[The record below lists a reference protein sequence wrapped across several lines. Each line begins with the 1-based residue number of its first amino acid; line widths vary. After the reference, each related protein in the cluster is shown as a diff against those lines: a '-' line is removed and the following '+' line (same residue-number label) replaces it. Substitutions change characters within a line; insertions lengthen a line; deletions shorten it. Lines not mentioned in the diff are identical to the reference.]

1 MYVSGLA
8 AELRSQGAEVVVAT
22 PSHDGVGGD
31 YDFQGVRVRTY
42 PVNARP
48 DADELSGKKPHAGI
62 DVFERLLAEERPDV
76 YHQHSWSR
84 GLGAFHLRAARGL
97 GLKTVLTVH
106 TPNTN
111 CLRGT
116 MMRFGRTAC
125 DGRIE
130 TIRCA
135 ACWSQQRG
143 APRVLSEVLARTPP
157 GLARL
162 AARTAPGAR
171 IGTALAAPELVMQR
185 KKDFARMTAD
195 ADRLVAVSHWLERAM
210 LANGAPVEK
219 VLLSRQGVDADLL
232 EALRRP
238 ASRDRSGVFRLG
250 FLGRWHPTKGIDV
263 VIGAVRAAPAH
274 IPIALIIYGL
284 PSSSEEGA
292 YEAEQRAL
300 AAGDGRIRIEP
311 AACRADLPE
320 VLLGLDA
327 LAVPSLWLE
336 TGPLVVL
343 EAQASGL
350 PILGS
355 AAGGIAELVKPGRGG
370 RLLPPGDVAAWSAAI
385 MDMAADVDA
394 VRAAR
399 TPEPVRTMSE
409 AAADMAA
416 LYRSLVPA

>member
-8 AELRSQGAEVVVAT
+8 AELRSRGAEVVVAT

-42 PVNARP
+42 LVNAQP
-48 DADELSGKKPHAGI
+48 DPDELSGKKPHAGI
-62 DVFERLLAEERPDV
+62 DAFERLLVEERPDI

-111 CLRGT
+111 CLRGA

-130 TIRCA
+130 IIRCA

-143 APRVLSEVLARTPP
+143 APRILSEALARTPP
-157 GLARL
+157 GLSRL
-162 AARTAPGAR
+162 AAHIAPGAR
-171 IGTALAAPELVMQR
+171 VGTALAAPQLVMQR
-185 KKDFARMTAD
+185 QKDFARMTAD
-195 ADRLVAVSHWLERAM
+195 ADRLVAVSRWLERAL
-210 LANGAPVEK
+210 LANGAPDDK
-219 VLLSRQGVDADLL
+219 VSLSRQGVDAELL
-232 EALRRP
+232 EALRRS
-238 ASRDRSGVFRLG
+238 ASRHRSGVFRLG

-263 VIGAVRAAPAH
+263 VIRAVRALPAH
-274 IPIALIIYGL
+274 IPMELIIYGL
-284 PSSSEEGA
+284 PASPDEGA
-292 YEAEQRAL
+292 YEAGQRAL
-300 AAGDGRIRIEP
+300 VEGEGRIRIEP
-311 AACRADLPE
+311 AVGRADLPE

-350 PILGS
+350 PVLGS
-355 AAGGIAELVKPGRGG
+355 ATGGIAELVKPGRGG

-385 MDMAADVDA
+385 MEMAADVGRL
-394 VRAAR
+394 RAGR
-399 TPEPVRTMSE
+399 VPEPVRTMAE